1 MATPGMQQE
10 QNVGATPTPTD
21 PASASASA
29 PKAAFQPRPGQV
41 FQRLDKVPGYVY
53 TARYY
58 VRRFAWQFVQATLI
72 RYSPRRA
79 DGWRRFWLRRF
90 GAKVASTAITKSR
103 TKILVPWDFEIGE
116 HSCMAEGVETW
127 GPGPVKIGD
136 QTIISR
142 DVLLCAG
149 THDYTKANLPLVTLS
164 IEVGSGVWIGAQA
177 WISGGVKLGDNCLIG
192 ARAVVTKSVPANM
205 IAAGNPAKV
214 IKERRMDWDPEMH
227 G

>member
-10 QNVGATPTPTD
+10 QIRSATQASTEPGGVTP
-21 PASASASA
+21 A
-29 PKAAFQPRPGQV
+29 PPPAFQPKPGQV

-53 TARYY
+53 TKRYY
-58 VRRFAWQFVQATLI
+58 IRRFAWEFVQATLI

-90 GAKVASTAITKSR
+90 GAKVANTAITKAR

-116 HSCMAEGVETW
+116 YSCMAEGVETW
-127 GPGPVKIGD
+127 GPGPVKIGN

-192 ARAVVTKSVPANM
+192 ARAVVTKSVPPNM

-214 IKERRMDWDPEMH
+214 IKERRMEWEPEMH